1 MMTTT
6 PEIFLQPATIAHDDE
21 VDFARRFGG
30 IARLYGERAL
40 ERFRAAHVC
49 VVGVGGV
56 GSWIVEAL
64 ARSAVGRLTLID
76 LDNVAESN
84 INRQIQA
91 LSNTIGMP
99 KIEALKQRIALI
111 NPYCEVELV
120 EDFIDQDNIPHMIG
134 INRYD
139 YVIDAIDSAK
149 AKAALIAWC
158 SQHAIPLITIGG
170 AGGQTDPTK
179 VEVRDLA
186 RTEQEPLLKRVR
198 KILRAN
204 YGFARGEK
212 HKYHIDAVFSME
224 AQRGPETGDACAID
238 PNSITGLNCAG
249 FGSSM
254 VVTATF
260 GMVAAAHLLRKL
272 ADEANAAVPKAV
284 LQATPAAAPAA
295 PAILAADDA
304 GQLEEALLS

>member
-1 MMTTT
+1 MNTINT
-6 PEIFLQPATIAHDDE
+6 PFFAAALEDE

-49 VVGVGGV
+49 VIGVGGV

-64 ARSAVGRLTLID
+64 ARSAVGHLTLID

-91 LSNTIGMP
+91 LTSTVGLP
-99 KIEALKQRIALI
+99 KVAALQARIAQI
-111 NPYCEVELV
+111 NPFCKVTLV
-120 EDFIDQDNIPHMIG
+120 EDFIDEDNLGQMIG
-134 INRYD
+134 DGRFD
-139 YVIDAIDSAK
+139 YVVDAIDSVK
-149 AKAALIAWC
+149 AKAALIAYC
-158 SQHAIPLITIGG
+158 RERAIPLVVIGG

-179 VEVRDLA
+179 IEVRDLA
-186 RTEQEPLLKRVR
+186 RTEQEPLLKKVR
-198 KILRAN
+198 KILRAR

-212 HKYHIDAVFSME
+212 NKYHIDAVFSME
-224 AQRGPETGDACAID
+224 PLRYPESGEACEVDA
-238 PNSITGLNCAG
+238 NSITGLNCAG

-260 GMVAAAHLLRKL
+260 GMVAAGHILRRL
-272 ADEANAAVPKAV
+272 ADAANAEPAPG
-284 LQATPAAAPAA
+284 ATETV
-295 PAILAADDA
+295 
-304 GQLEEALLS
+304 QQEEALLS

>member
-1 MMTTT
+1 MNTINTH
-6 PEIFLQPATIAHDDE
+6 IFSAALEEE

-64 ARSAVGRLTLID
+64 ARSAVGHLTLID

-91 LSNTIGMP
+91 LSSTVGLP
-99 KIEALKQRIALI
+99 KIEALQRRIAEI
-111 NPYCEVELV
+111 NPFCKVTLV
-120 EDFIDQDNIPHMIG
+120 EDFIDPENIESMVAG
-134 INRYD
+134 KGFD
-139 YVIDAIDSAK
+139 YVVDAIDSVRP
-149 AKAALIAWC
+149 KAALIAWC
-158 SQHAIPLITIGG
+158 SANKMPLVVIGG
-170 AGGQTDPTK
+170 AGGQLDPTK
-179 VEVRDLA
+179 VEIRDLA
-186 RTEQEPLLKRVR
+186 RTEQEPLLKKVR
-198 KILRAN
+198 KILRAQ

-212 HKYHIDAVFSME
+212 NKYHIDAVFSME
-224 AQRGPETGDACAID
+224 PLRYPEAGDACAID
-238 PNSITGLNCAG
+238 PNSVTGLNCAG

-260 GMVAAAHLLRKL
+260 GMVAAGHLLRKL
-272 ADEANAAVPKAV
+272 AETANAQPQTGAEAVVVQTVQP
-284 LQATPAAAPAA
+284 
-295 PAILAADDA
+295 
-304 GQLEEALLS
+304 EEALLS

>member
-1 MMTTT
+1 MTTIS
-6 PEIFLQPATIAHDDE
+6 PSFLAPAEDKFDESGDE

-40 ERFRAAHVC
+40 ERFRKAHVC
-49 VVGVGGV
+49 VIGVGGV

-91 LSNTIGMP
+91 LSSTIGMP

-120 EDFIDQDNIPHMIG
+120 EDFIDPDNIPQMIG
-134 INRYD
+134 SGRFD
-139 YVIDAIDSAK
+139 YVVDAIDSVK
-149 AKAALIAWC
+149 AKAALIAHC
-158 SQHAIPLITIGG
+158 SAHKIPLVVIGG
-170 AGGQTDPTK
+170 AGGQLDPTK
-179 VEVRDLA
+179 IEVRDLA
-186 RTEQEPLLKRVR
+186 RTEQEPLLKKVR
-198 KILRAN
+198 KVLRAH
-204 YGFARGEK
+204 YGFAKGEK
-212 HKYHIDAVFSME
+212 NKYHIDAVFSME
-224 AQRGPETGDACAID
+224 PLRYPEAGDACEID
-238 PNSITGLNCAG
+238 ASSITGLNCAG

-260 GMVAAAHLLRKL
+260 GMVAAGHLLRKM
-272 ADEANAAVPKAV
+272 AEQANGAGESAAVPARV
-284 LQATPAAAPAA
+284 AAPA
-295 PAILAADDA
+295 PAANDDA
-304 GQLEEALLS
+304 VQAEVALLS